1 MSQTTTL
8 ILLPETAYQNPG
20 NGAGYTVTGNA
31 QPAAGYYIGH
41 KSLQTIN
48 LKLTDVT
55 GNIQVQATLA
65 STPVD
70 ADWFN
75 VYSLEANAE
84 APANSAPLLASD
96 ANLFSNIEGNFVSI
110 RAQVNDFKNGT
121 VQYIKLSY

>member
-20 NGAGYTVTGNA
+20 NGAAYTVTGNA
-31 QPAAGYYIGH
+31 QPAAGFYLGH

-48 LKLTDVT
+48 VKFTDVT
-55 GNIQVQATLA
+55 GNLFIEATLA

-70 ADWFN
+70 ADWFT

-110 RAQVNDFKNGT
+110 RAELRDFKNGT
-121 VQYIKLSY
+121 VNYIKLSY

>member
-20 NGAGYTVTGNA
+20 NGAAYTVTGNS
-31 QPAAGYYIGH
+31 QPAAGFYIGR
-41 KSLQTIN
+41 KSLQTVN
-48 LKLTDVT
+48 VKLTDVT
-55 GNIQVQATLA
+55 GNVAIEATLA

-70 ADWFN
+70 GDWFN

-96 ANLFSNIEGNFVSI
+96 ANLFTNIEGNFVSI
-110 RAQVNDFKNGT
+110 RAVVSDFKNGT
-121 VQYIKLSY
+121 INYIKLSY